1 MNFIFQDSIQLDDQI
16 YIEPKSKP
24 KPLFEVKTNW
34 IEEYCKR
41 APKERVIWD
50 TKLYSKWNE
59 FDQKS
64 LYEQTEELLDNVR
77 TTFLK
82 FYYCKN

>member
-1 MNFIFQDSIQLDDQI
+1 MDTNQI
-16 YIEPKSKP
+16 YIEPNTKP

-34 IEEYCKR
+34 ISEYCKR

-50 TKLYSKWNE
+50 TKLYSKWKE

-64 LYEQTEELLDNVR
+64 LFEQTEELLDNVYVLFAKKR
-77 TTFLK
+77 R
-82 FYYCKN
+82 FYPKSI